1 MCCTTSF
8 VLSEASGAGPTAIS
22 TFHLV
27 QTAGS
32 GASGVP
38 NAICPVKPQTF
49 FPRATVP
56 QGEPGLM
63 WGQLEE
69 MTFPLHVLTPHKI
82 MGQVLLA
89 TSVASVQGPLDLIT
103 GRPLMEANTAL
114 AAAPS

>member
-1 MCCTTSF
+1 
-8 VLSEASGAGPTAIS
+8 
-22 TFHLV
+22 
-27 QTAGS
+27 
-32 GASGVP
+32 
-38 NAICPVKPQTF
+38 
-49 FPRATVP
+49 
-56 QGEPGLM
+56 M